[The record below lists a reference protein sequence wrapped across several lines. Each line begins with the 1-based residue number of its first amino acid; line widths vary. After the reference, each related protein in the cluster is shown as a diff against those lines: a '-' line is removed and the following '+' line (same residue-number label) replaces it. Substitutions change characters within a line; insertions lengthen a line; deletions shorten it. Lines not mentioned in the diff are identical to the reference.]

1 MRGKDSSAV
10 RRCLFLVLLSLA
22 AFAALPAV
30 ASADSADPYVVFS
43 FQNGWFYPQGVDVD
57 YGFFCFSPSSFIV
70 SCEGNPPFESKLDTF
85 HAGQHTVSVTA
96 TDYEG
101 RQTTATQTYTVVD
114 ITKPHVIWRTPSE
127 GATFEQGSLVTVD
140 FACEDDPGGLGI
152 IDGGC
157 GGDHPPGYPL
167 DTSRLGT
174 FAFAAFAADK
184 QFNVTEETIHYS
196 VVDTKPPTITLAS
209 PADGATYIVG
219 QQASAS
225 FSCDDHN
232 GSGMNGCKGDLP
244 GGSQL
249 DTTTVGAHTFTVTA
263 YDRAGNVARTTHGY
277 SVIYDFGGFGSPAAA
292 YPTAASFKAGEAVPL
307 KFSLHGDQGTDI
319 LAPSSPSWTPCGAP
333 DSSTAAGG
341 SLSYNASTE
350 RYTFLAA
357 TAKTWTGT
365 CRDLVATFRD
375 GTTHRA
381 RFTFTK

>member
-1 MRGKDSSAV
+1 V
-10 RRCLFLVLLSLA
+10 RRNLLLVLLSLA
-22 AFAALPAV
+22 AFVALPAV

-43 FQNGWFYPQGVDVD
+43 FQDGMFYPQGADVE
-57 YGFFCFSPSSFIV
+57 YGFFCLSPSSFIV
-70 SCEGNPPFESKLDTF
+70 SCEGNPPFDSKLDTF
-85 HAGQHTVSVTA
+85 HAGQHTVTVAA

-114 ITKPHVIWRTPSE
+114 ITKPHVIWRTPSD
-127 GATFEQGSLVTVD
+127 GARFEQGSRVTVD

-157 GGDHPPGYPL
+157 GGDYPPGYPL

-174 FAFAAFAADK
+174 FAFTAFAADR
-184 QFNVTEETIHYS
+184 QFNVAQETIHYS
-196 VVDTKPPTITLAS
+196 VVDTTPPTITLTS
-209 PADGATYIVG
+209 PADGGTYFAG

-225 FSCDDHN
+225 FSCDDGN

-249 DTTTVGAHTFTVTA
+249 DTTTIGAHSFTVTA
-263 YDRAGNVARTTHGY
+263 YDRAGNVARVTHSY
-277 SVIYDFGGFGSPAAA
+277 SVVYDFGGFGSPAAA
-292 YPTAASFKAGEAVPL
+292 YPTAASVKAGEAVPL
-307 KFSLHGDQGTDI
+307 KFSLHGAQGTDI
-319 LAPSSPSWTPCGAP
+319 LAAGSPGWTPCGALDGP
-333 DSSTAAGG
+333 TAAGG
-341 SLSYNASTE
+341 NLSYNASTD

-357 TAKTWTGT
+357 TAKAWAGT

-381 RFTFTK
+381 RFSFTK

>member
-1 MRGKDSSAV
+1 V
-10 RRCLFLVLLSLA
+10 RRGLLVVLLSLA
-22 AFAALPAV
+22 ALAGLPAV

-43 FQNGWFYPQGVDVD
+43 FQDGWFYPQGVDVD
-57 YGFFCFSPSSFIV
+57 YGFFCLSPGSFIV
-70 SCEGNPPFESKLDTF
+70 SCEGNPPFGSKLDTF

-101 RQTTATQTYTVVD
+101 RQTTATQNYTVID
-114 ITKPHVIWRTPSE
+114 ITKPHVIWRTPSD
-127 GATFEQGSLVTVD
+127 GAAFEQGSLVTVD
-140 FACEDDPGGLGI
+140 FTCEDDLGGLGI

-157 GGDHPPGYPL
+157 GGDRPPGYPI

-174 FAFAAFAADK
+174 FAFTGFAADK
-184 QFNVTEETIHYS
+184 QFNVTQETIHYS
-196 VVDTKPPTITLAS
+196 VVDTTPPTITLVS

-225 FSCDDHN
+225 FSCDDGN

-249 DTTTVGAHTFTVTA
+249 DTTSVGAHTFTVTA
-263 YDRAGNVARTTHGY
+263 YDRAGNVGRMTHSY
-277 SVIYDFGGFGSPAAA
+277 SVVYDFVGFGSPAAA
-292 YPTAASFKAGEAVPL
+292 FPTAASVKAGEAVPL
-307 KFSLHGDQGTDI
+307 KFSLHGAQGTDI
-319 LAPSSPSWTPCGAP
+319 LAAGSPGWTPCGAL
-333 DSSTAAGG
+333 DSPTAADG
-341 SLSYNASTE
+341 SLSYNASPD

-357 TAKTWTGT
+357 TAKAWAGT
-365 CRDLVATFRD
+365 CRDLVARFRD